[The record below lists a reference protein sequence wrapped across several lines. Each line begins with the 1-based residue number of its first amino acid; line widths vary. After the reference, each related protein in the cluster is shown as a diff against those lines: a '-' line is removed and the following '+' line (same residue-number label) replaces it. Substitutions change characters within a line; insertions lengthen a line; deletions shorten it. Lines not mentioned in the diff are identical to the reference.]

1 MPRLEK
7 CHSTKKTKTLS
18 RKRLTFCQIP
28 SPRYPPPSPPSSPV
42 WTQYREDY
50 PLEVDLS
57 AQTETLDHYP
67 SLENLSPAYDH
78 LAPLNH
84 SFLDLPRL
92 SREPSF
98 SPVLPGSLLS
108 MGTTQTSLPACST
121 PVASP
126 TFAVGMSIPKKVT
139 PIFKASPDSSLPGV
153 LKELSSF
160 SPVNCLPYTSRLL
173 DAQKKPSLMPKK
185 EEVLKRKATDLT
197 SLIPLE
203 RQLDPETSPPSPKRF
218 KSNEASTQVCAT
230 ELLPLPLSINDL
242 RNMGLSSVC
251 PGSQA
256 LIGSELCPP
265 KCCMCGAPQDWE
277 RQRLSQTVC
286 SRCNIRYHSKS
297 PGDRWFDGYDQQ
309 PVILFDEF
317 SDYSFSCH
325 QWNGLCDPHPPTLEV
340 KGTKFSNVSSH
351 YVVLSNCCPDDLYP
365 KIKAETRPIW
375 DAFRRRLTDVHHF
388 ELTQYNTLDSIRNDL
403 GLLFNTFLSDLF

>member
-277 RQRLSQTVC
+277 RQRLSKQFVLDA
-286 SRCNIRYHSKS
+286 I
-297 PGDRWFDGYDQQ
+297 
-309 PVILFDEF
+309 
-317 SDYSFSCH
+317 SDTTLSH
-325 QWNGLCDPHPPTLEV
+325 QEIAG
-340 KGTKFSNVSSH
+340 
-351 YVVLSNCCPDDLYP
+351 
-365 KIKAETRPIW
+365 
-375 DAFRRRLTDVHHF
+375 LTDTINNQLSSSTNSQTIPSLVISGTDFVIPIHQLWRLR
-388 ELTQYNTLDSIRNDL
+388 ELSSLMSAPTTSFYRIAVPTTSTPRLRLKLDRFGTLFADD
-403 GLLFNTFLSDLF
+403 